1 MSQNISRASFLKISA
16 GAIVSASLLSLPHL
30 SFAAKAKAV
39 AAPFN
44 RLPEAEALAKGSDL
58 VQMSYKKIK
67 DAVNTIQD
75 TRLRKMT
82 MDIINNPNPTFMQQY
97 QAACAKEKVYNKL
110 VALKLID
117 PAKTSLANF
126 LPPYNGQA
134 PQPFYSA
141 PGSGYASHHAY
152 PGGLATHTAANLSI
166 SEGIYDTYY
175 SLFNSQISRDVII
188 SAQALH
194 DLAKP
199 LVFQWKKDQSSL
211 KEYQIAGTGAH
222 HIFSIAEVIYR
233 GFPAEEIV
241 AQACAHQTPGSAKE
255 EQIVVGF
262 LTAAAIIA
270 GKDAKEIGIVTA
282 NNTLPSPQK
291 QEGFIVS
298 LGDHDY
304 VLSSPACQR
313 TVKMLEQIA
322 VQDYGLKA
330 ADLQGEQFNKM
341 RNYLGAQ
348 VSMMYANSLSSQPN
362 GIEQLRQL
370 VNALIVK

>member
-1 MSQNISRASFLKISA
+1 MTEKISRASFLKISA
-16 GAIVSASLLSLPHL
+16 GAIVGASLLSVPHL
-30 SFAAKAKAV
+30 SFAAGAKAKATS
-39 AAPFN
+39 FKG
-44 RLPEAEALAKGSDL
+44 LPDTQALAKNSEL
-58 VQMSYKKIK
+58 VQLSYKKIK

-75 TRLRKMT
+75 TRLRRMT
-82 MDIINNPNPTFMQQY
+82 MDIINDPNPTFMQQY
-97 QAACAKEKVYNKL
+97 QIPGAKAKVYNKL
-110 VALKLID
+110 VELKLID
-117 PAKTSLANF
+117 PAKTSLENF
-126 LPPYNGQA
+126 LPPYNMQT

-141 PGSGYASHHAY
+141 PGSGYGSHHAY

-199 LVFQWKKDQSSL
+199 LVFQWQKDQSSL

-241 AQACAHQTPGSAKE
+241 AQACAHQTPGSAKD

-270 GKDAKEIGIVTA
+270 GKDAKQIGIVTA
-282 NNTLPSPQK
+282 NNTLPTPQK

-313 TVKMLEQIA
+313 TVKMLEEIA
-322 VQDYGLKA
+322 IKDYGMSQ
-330 ADLQGEQFNKM
+330 ADLKSAQFNKM
-341 RNYLGAQ
+341 RNYVGAQ
-348 VSMMYANSLSSQPN
+348 VSMMYANSLASQPN
-362 GIEQLRQL
+362 GLEQLRKL